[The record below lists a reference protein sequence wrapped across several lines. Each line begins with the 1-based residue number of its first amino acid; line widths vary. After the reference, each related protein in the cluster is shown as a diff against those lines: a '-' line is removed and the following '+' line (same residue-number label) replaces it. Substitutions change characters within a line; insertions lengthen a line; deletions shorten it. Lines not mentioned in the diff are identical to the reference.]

1 MVTTDAKSEEKGL
14 CRDKQQI
21 QQWASDKAGK
31 ERRLHGVDDPEREL
45 RDVEGQHGNQPGYG
59 SLVSHPEAAD
69 GIQPQYTH
77 SNGDCTADVKFGWDK
92 PKRSQEE
99 NVSGKVPQFLFLP
112 GEAASK
118 DYVHHPLPAEAEAIH
133 KQATLIV
140 WEAVLISVFVIE
152 EYRNKTICLLFT
164 YPISRTKL
172 ITAKLILICC
182 ISFTFHVLSNIFQY
196 ATIFLAAKCFDFVT
210 FSFGNILAQAVTTI
224 SAILLG
230 LLPLYVGMIK
240 KSTIA
245 TVVSSIIIVAI
256 ASNSQGSSAGLMS
269 IPVAAIIF
277 GIIGIIF
284 SAVAM
289 RKMILSDLS
298 N

>member
-1 MVTTDAKSEEKGL
+1 MWNLIRMEIK
-14 CRDKQQI
+14 
-21 QQWASDKAGK
+21 
-31 ERRLHGVDDPEREL
+31 
-45 RDVEGQHGNQPGYG
+45 
-59 SLVSHPEAAD
+59 
-69 GIQPQYTH
+69 
-77 SNGDCTADVKFGWDK
+77 
-92 PKRSQEE
+92 
-99 NVSGKVPQFLFLP
+99 KVPLKPHIAGLLIANFIIFLLSVFTSSLLTASGNISMLP
-112 GEAASK
+112 GFAPVQLDTVTLAAML
-118 DYVHHPLPAEAEAIH
+118 VR
-133 KQATLIV
+133 ATLIV

-172 ITAKLILICC
+172 ITAKLILICG
-182 ISFTFHVLSNIFQY
+182 IMFLFHVLSNIFQY

-210 FSFGNILAQAVTTI
+210 FSFGNIMTQAVTTI

-240 KSTIA
+240 KSAIA

-256 ASNSQGSSAGLMS
+256 ASNSQGSSAGLLS
-269 IPVAAIIF
+269 IPIAAIIF
-277 GIIGIIF
+277 GIIGITF
-284 SAVAM
+284 SAITM

>member
-1 MVTTDAKSEEKGL
+1 MWNLIRMEIK
-14 CRDKQQI
+14 
-21 QQWASDKAGK
+21 
-31 ERRLHGVDDPEREL
+31 
-45 RDVEGQHGNQPGYG
+45 
-59 SLVSHPEAAD
+59 
-69 GIQPQYTH
+69 
-77 SNGDCTADVKFGWDK
+77 
-92 PKRSQEE
+92 
-99 NVSGKVPQFLFLP
+99 KVPLKPHIAGLLIANFIIFLLSVFTSSLLTASGNISTLP
-112 GEAASK
+112 GFAPVQLDTVTLAAML
-118 DYVHHPLPAEAEAIH
+118 VR
-133 KQATLIV
+133 ATLIV

-152 EYRNKTICLLFT
+152 EYRNKTIGLLFT

-210 FSFGNILAQAVTTI
+210 FSFGNIMTQAVTTI

-240 KSTIA
+240 KSAIA

-256 ASNSQGSSAGLMS
+256 ASNSQGSSAGLLS
-269 IPVAAIIF
+269 IPIAAIIF
-277 GIIGIIF
+277 GVIGITF
-284 SAVAM
+284 SAITM

>member
-1 MVTTDAKSEEKGL
+1 MWNLIRMEIK
-14 CRDKQQI
+14 
-21 QQWASDKAGK
+21 
-31 ERRLHGVDDPEREL
+31 
-45 RDVEGQHGNQPGYG
+45 
-59 SLVSHPEAAD
+59 
-69 GIQPQYTH
+69 
-77 SNGDCTADVKFGWDK
+77 
-92 PKRSQEE
+92 
-99 NVSGKVPQFLFLP
+99 KVPLKPHIAGLLIANFIIFLLSVFTSSLLTASGNISTLP
-112 GEAASK
+112 GFAPVQLDTVTLAAML
-118 DYVHHPLPAEAEAIH
+118 VR
-133 KQATLIV
+133 ATLIV

-172 ITAKLILICC
+172 ITAKLILICG
-182 ISFTFHVLSNIFQY
+182 IMFLFHVLSNIFQY

-210 FSFGNILAQAVTTI
+210 FSFGNIMTQAVTTI

-240 KSTIA
+240 KSAIA

-256 ASNSQGSSAGLMS
+256 ASNSQGSSAGLLS
-269 IPVAAIIF
+269 IPIAAIIF
-277 GIIGIIF
+277 DIIGITF
-284 SAVAM
+284 SAITM

>member
-1 MVTTDAKSEEKGL
+1 MWNLIRMEIK
-14 CRDKQQI
+14 
-21 QQWASDKAGK
+21 
-31 ERRLHGVDDPEREL
+31 
-45 RDVEGQHGNQPGYG
+45 
-59 SLVSHPEAAD
+59 
-69 GIQPQYTH
+69 
-77 SNGDCTADVKFGWDK
+77 
-92 PKRSQEE
+92 
-99 NVSGKVPQFLFLP
+99 KVPLKPHIAGLLIANFIIFLLSVFTSSLLTASGNISTLP
-112 GEAASK
+112 GFAPVQIDTVTLAAML
-118 DYVHHPLPAEAEAIH
+118 VR
-133 KQATLIV
+133 ATLIV

-152 EYRNKTICLLFT
+152 EYRNKTIGLLFT

-240 KSTIA
+240 KSAIA

-256 ASNSQGSSAGLMS
+256 ASNSQGSNAGLLS

>member
-1 MVTTDAKSEEKGL
+1 MWNLIRMEIK
-14 CRDKQQI
+14 
-21 QQWASDKAGK
+21 
-31 ERRLHGVDDPEREL
+31 
-45 RDVEGQHGNQPGYG
+45 
-59 SLVSHPEAAD
+59 
-69 GIQPQYTH
+69 
-77 SNGDCTADVKFGWDK
+77 
-92 PKRSQEE
+92 
-99 NVSGKVPQFLFLP
+99 KVPLKPHIAGLLIANFIIFLLSVFTSSLLTASGNISTLP
-112 GEAASK
+112 GFAPVQLDTVTLAAML
-118 DYVHHPLPAEAEAIH
+118 VR
-133 KQATLIV
+133 ATLIV

-172 ITAKLILICC
+172 ITAKLILICG
-182 ISFTFHVLSNIFQY
+182 IMFLFHVLSNIFQY

-210 FSFGNILAQAVTTI
+210 FSFGNIMAQAVTTI

-240 KSTIA
+240 KSAIA
-245 TVVSSIIIVAI
+245 TVVSSIVIVAI

-277 GIIGIIF
+277 GIIGITF
-284 SAVAM
+284 SAITM

-298 N
+298 S

>member
-1 MVTTDAKSEEKGL
+1 MWNLIRMEIK
-14 CRDKQQI
+14 
-21 QQWASDKAGK
+21 
-31 ERRLHGVDDPEREL
+31 
-45 RDVEGQHGNQPGYG
+45 
-59 SLVSHPEAAD
+59 
-69 GIQPQYTH
+69 
-77 SNGDCTADVKFGWDK
+77 
-92 PKRSQEE
+92 
-99 NVSGKVPQFLFLP
+99 KVPLKPHIAGLLAANFIIFLLSVFTSSLLTASGNISTLLGFAP
-112 GEAASK
+112 VQLDTVTLAAML
-118 DYVHHPLPAEAEAIH
+118 VR
-133 KQATLIV
+133 ATLIV

-172 ITAKLILICC
+172 ITAKLILICG
-182 ISFTFHVLSNIFQY
+182 IMFLFHVLSNIFQY

-210 FSFGNILAQAVTTI
+210 FSFGNIMTQAVTTI

-240 KSTIA
+240 KSAIA

-256 ASNSQGSSAGLMS
+256 ASNSQGSSAGLLS
-269 IPVAAIIF
+269 IPIAAIIF
-277 GIIGIIF
+277 GIIGITF
-284 SAVAM
+284 SAITM

>member
-1 MVTTDAKSEEKGL
+1 MWNLIRMEIK
-14 CRDKQQI
+14 
-21 QQWASDKAGK
+21 
-31 ERRLHGVDDPEREL
+31 
-45 RDVEGQHGNQPGYG
+45 
-59 SLVSHPEAAD
+59 
-69 GIQPQYTH
+69 
-77 SNGDCTADVKFGWDK
+77 
-92 PKRSQEE
+92 
-99 NVSGKVPQFLFLP
+99 KVPLKPHIAGLLIANFIIFLLSVFTSSLLTASGNISTLP
-112 GEAASK
+112 GFAPVQLDTVTLAAML
-118 DYVHHPLPAEAEAIH
+118 VR
-133 KQATLIV
+133 ATLIV

-172 ITAKLILICC
+172 ITAKLILICG
-182 ISFTFHVLSNIFQY
+182 IMFLFHVLSNIFQY

-210 FSFGNILAQAVTTI
+210 FSFGNIMAQAVTTI

-240 KSTIA
+240 KSAIA

-256 ASNSQGSSAGLMS
+256 ASNSQGSSAGLLS
-269 IPVAAIIF
+269 IPIAAIIF
-277 GIIGIIF
+277 GIIGITF
-284 SAVAM
+284 SAITM

>member
-1 MVTTDAKSEEKGL
+1 M
-14 CRDKQQI
+14 
-21 QQWASDKAGK
+21 W
-31 ERRLHGVDDPEREL
+31 
-45 RDVEGQHGNQPGYG
+45 
-59 SLVSHPEAAD
+59 SLIRME
-69 GIQPQYTH
+69 I
-77 SNGDCTADVKFGWDK
+77 K
-92 PKRSQEE
+92 
-99 NVSGKVPQFLFLP
+99 KVPLKPHIAGLLIANFIIFLLSVFTSSLLTASGNISTLP
-112 GEAASK
+112 GFAPVQLDTVTLAAML
-118 DYVHHPLPAEAEAIH
+118 VR
-133 KQATLIV
+133 ATLIV

-152 EYRNKTICLLFT
+152 EYRNKTIGLLFT

-210 FSFGNILAQAVTTI
+210 FSFGNIMTQAVTTI

-240 KSTIA
+240 KSAIA

-256 ASNSQGSSAGLMS
+256 ASNSQGSSAGLLS
-269 IPVAAIIF
+269 IPIAAIIF
-277 GIIGIIF
+277 GIIGITF
-284 SAVAM
+284 SAITM

>member
-1 MVTTDAKSEEKGL
+1 MWNLIRMEIK
-14 CRDKQQI
+14 
-21 QQWASDKAGK
+21 
-31 ERRLHGVDDPEREL
+31 
-45 RDVEGQHGNQPGYG
+45 
-59 SLVSHPEAAD
+59 
-69 GIQPQYTH
+69 
-77 SNGDCTADVKFGWDK
+77 
-92 PKRSQEE
+92 
-99 NVSGKVPQFLFLP
+99 KVPLKPHIAGLLIANFIIFLLSVFTSSLLTASGNISTLP
-112 GEAASK
+112 GFAPVQLDTVTLAAML
-118 DYVHHPLPAEAEAIH
+118 VR
-133 KQATLIV
+133 ATLIV

-172 ITAKLILICC
+172 ITAKLILICG
-182 ISFTFHVLSNIFQY
+182 IMFLFHVLSNIFQY

-210 FSFGNILAQAVTTI
+210 FSFGNIMTQAVTTI

-240 KSTIA
+240 KSAIA

-256 ASNSQGSSAGLMS
+256 ASNSQGSSAGLLS
-269 IPVAAIIF
+269 IPIAAIIL
-277 GIIGIIF
+277 GIIGITF
-284 SAVAM
+284 SAITM

>member
-1 MVTTDAKSEEKGL
+1 MWNLIRMEIK
-14 CRDKQQI
+14 
-21 QQWASDKAGK
+21 
-31 ERRLHGVDDPEREL
+31 
-45 RDVEGQHGNQPGYG
+45 
-59 SLVSHPEAAD
+59 
-69 GIQPQYTH
+69 
-77 SNGDCTADVKFGWDK
+77 
-92 PKRSQEE
+92 
-99 NVSGKVPQFLFLP
+99 KVPLKPHIAGLLIANFIIFLLSVFTSSLLTASGNISTLP
-112 GEAASK
+112 GFAPVQLDTVTLAAML
-118 DYVHHPLPAEAEAIH
+118 VR
-133 KQATLIV
+133 ATLIV

-152 EYRNKTICLLFT
+152 EYRNKTIGLLFT

-210 FSFGNILAQAVTTI
+210 FSFGNIMTQAVTTI

-240 KSTIA
+240 KSAIA

-256 ASNSQGSSAGLMS
+256 ASNSQGSSAGLLS
-269 IPVAAIIF
+269 IPIAAIIF
-277 GIIGIIF
+277 GIIGITF
-284 SAVAM
+284 SAITM

>member
-1 MVTTDAKSEEKGL
+1 MWNLIRMEIK
-14 CRDKQQI
+14 
-21 QQWASDKAGK
+21 
-31 ERRLHGVDDPEREL
+31 
-45 RDVEGQHGNQPGYG
+45 
-59 SLVSHPEAAD
+59 
-69 GIQPQYTH
+69 
-77 SNGDCTADVKFGWDK
+77 
-92 PKRSQEE
+92 
-99 NVSGKVPQFLFLP
+99 KVPLKPHIAGLLIANFIIFLLSIFTSSLLTASGNISTLP
-112 GEAASK
+112 GFAPVQLDTVTLAAML
-118 DYVHHPLPAEAEAIH
+118 VR
-133 KQATLIV
+133 ATLIV

-152 EYRNKTICLLFT
+152 EYRNKTIGLLFT

-210 FSFGNILAQAVTTI
+210 FSFGNIMTQAVTTI

-240 KSTIA
+240 KSAIA

-256 ASNSQGSSAGLMS
+256 ASNSQGSSAGLLS
-269 IPVAAIIF
+269 IPIAAIIF
-277 GIIGIIF
+277 GIIGITF
-284 SAVAM
+284 SAITM

>member
-1 MVTTDAKSEEKGL
+1 MWNLIRMEIK
-14 CRDKQQI
+14 
-21 QQWASDKAGK
+21 
-31 ERRLHGVDDPEREL
+31 
-45 RDVEGQHGNQPGYG
+45 
-59 SLVSHPEAAD
+59 
-69 GIQPQYTH
+69 
-77 SNGDCTADVKFGWDK
+77 
-92 PKRSQEE
+92 
-99 NVSGKVPQFLFLP
+99 KVPLKPHIAGLLIANFIIFLLSVLTSSLLTASGNISTLP
-112 GEAASK
+112 GFAPVQLDTVTLAAML
-118 DYVHHPLPAEAEAIH
+118 VR
-133 KQATLIV
+133 ATLIV

-172 ITAKLILICC
+172 ITAKLILICG
-182 ISFTFHVLSNIFQY
+182 IMFLFHVLSNIFQY

-210 FSFGNILAQAVTTI
+210 FSFGNIMTQAVTTI

-240 KSTIA
+240 KSAIA

-256 ASNSQGSSAGLMS
+256 ASNSQGSSAGLLS
-269 IPVAAIIF
+269 IPIAAIIF
-277 GIIGIIF
+277 GIIGITF
-284 SAVAM
+284 SAITM

>member
-1 MVTTDAKSEEKGL
+1 MWNL
-14 CRDKQQI
+14 IRM
-21 QQWASDKAGK
+21 
-31 ERRLHGVDDPEREL
+31 EL
-45 RDVEGQHGNQPGYG
+45 
-59 SLVSHPEAAD
+59 
-69 GIQPQYTH
+69 
-77 SNGDCTADVKFGWDK
+77 K
-92 PKRSQEE
+92 
-99 NVSGKVPQFLFLP
+99 KVPLKPHIAGLFIANFIIFLLSVFTSSLLTASGNTSTLP
-112 GEAASK
+112 GFAPVQLDTVTLAAML
-118 DYVHHPLPAEAEAIH
+118 VRAA
-133 KQATLIV
+133 LIV

-152 EYRNKTICLLFT
+152 EYRNRTIGLLFT

-196 ATIFLAAKCFDFVT
+196 ASIFLAEKCFSFVT
-210 FSFGNILAQAVTTI
+210 FSIGNILAQTITTI

-245 TVVSSIIIVAI
+245 AVVSSIAIAAI
-256 ASNSQGSSAGLMS
+256 ASNSQVSSAGLLS
-269 IPVAAIIF
+269 IPVAAVIF

>member
-1 MVTTDAKSEEKGL
+1 MWNLIRMEIK
-14 CRDKQQI
+14 
-21 QQWASDKAGK
+21 
-31 ERRLHGVDDPEREL
+31 
-45 RDVEGQHGNQPGYG
+45 
-59 SLVSHPEAAD
+59 
-69 GIQPQYTH
+69 
-77 SNGDCTADVKFGWDK
+77 
-92 PKRSQEE
+92 
-99 NVSGKVPQFLFLP
+99 KVPLKPHIAGLLIADFIIFLLSVFTSSLLTASGNISTLP
-112 GEAASK
+112 GFAPVQLDTVTLAAML
-118 DYVHHPLPAEAEAIH
+118 VR
-133 KQATLIV
+133 ATLIV

-152 EYRNKTICLLFT
+152 EYRNRTIGLLFT

-172 ITAKLILICC
+172 ITAKLILICG
-182 ISFTFHVLSNIFQY
+182 IMFLFHVLSNIFQY

-240 KSTIA
+240 KSAIA

-256 ASNSQGSSAGLMS
+256 ASNSQGSSAGLLS
-269 IPVAAIIF
+269 IPIAAIIF
-277 GIIGIIF
+277 GIIGITF
-284 SAVAM
+284 SAITM

>member
-1 MVTTDAKSEEKGL
+1 MWNLIRMEIK
-14 CRDKQQI
+14 
-21 QQWASDKAGK
+21 
-31 ERRLHGVDDPEREL
+31 
-45 RDVEGQHGNQPGYG
+45 
-59 SLVSHPEAAD
+59 
-69 GIQPQYTH
+69 
-77 SNGDCTADVKFGWDK
+77 
-92 PKRSQEE
+92 
-99 NVSGKVPQFLFLP
+99 KVPLKPHIAGLLIANFIIFLLSVFTSSLLTASGNISTLP
-112 GEAASK
+112 GFAPVQLDTVTLAAML
-118 DYVHHPLPAEAEAIH
+118 VR
-133 KQATLIV
+133 ATLIV
-140 WEAVLISVFVIE
+140 WEAVLISVFLIE
-152 EYRNKTICLLFT
+152 EYRNKTIGLLFT

-210 FSFGNILAQAVTTI
+210 FSFGNIMTQAVTTI

-240 KSTIA
+240 KSAIA

-256 ASNSQGSSAGLMS
+256 ASNSQGSSAGLLS
-269 IPVAAIIF
+269 IPIAAIIF
-277 GIIGIIF
+277 GIIGITF
-284 SAVAM
+284 SAITM

>member
-1 MVTTDAKSEEKGL
+1 MWNLIRMEIK
-14 CRDKQQI
+14 
-21 QQWASDKAGK
+21 
-31 ERRLHGVDDPEREL
+31 
-45 RDVEGQHGNQPGYG
+45 
-59 SLVSHPEAAD
+59 
-69 GIQPQYTH
+69 
-77 SNGDCTADVKFGWDK
+77 
-92 PKRSQEE
+92 
-99 NVSGKVPQFLFLP
+99 KVPLKPHIAGLLIANFIIFLLSVFTSSLLTASGNISTLP
-112 GEAASK
+112 GFAPVQLDTVTLAAML
-118 DYVHHPLPAEAEAIH
+118 VR
-133 KQATLIV
+133 ATLIV

-152 EYRNKTICLLFT
+152 EYRNKTIGLLFT

-210 FSFGNILAQAVTTI
+210 FSFGNIMAQAVTTI

-240 KSTIA
+240 KSAIA

-256 ASNSQGSSAGLMS
+256 ASNSQGSSAGLLS
-269 IPVAAIIF
+269 IPIAAIIF
-277 GIIGIIF
+277 GIIGITF
-284 SAVAM
+284 SAITM

>member
-1 MVTTDAKSEEKGL
+1 M
-14 CRDKQQI
+14 
-21 QQWASDKAGK
+21 
-31 ERRLHGVDDPEREL
+31 
-45 RDVEGQHGNQPGYG
+45 
-59 SLVSHPEAAD
+59 LV
-69 GIQPQYTH
+69 
-77 SNGDCTADVKFGWDK
+77 
-92 PKRSQEE
+92 R
-99 NVSGKVPQFLFLP
+99 
-112 GEAASK
+112 
-118 DYVHHPLPAEAEAIH
+118 
-133 KQATLIV
+133 ATLIV

-152 EYRNKTICLLFT
+152 ENRNKTIGLLFT

-182 ISFTFHVLSNIFQY
+182 ISFTFHVLSNILQY

-210 FSFGNILAQAVTTI
+210 FSFGNILVQAVTII

-256 ASNSQGSSAGLMS
+256 ASNSQGSNAGFLS

-284 SAVAM
+284 SVVAM

>member
-1 MVTTDAKSEEKGL
+1 MWNLIRMEIK
-14 CRDKQQI
+14 
-21 QQWASDKAGK
+21 
-31 ERRLHGVDDPEREL
+31 
-45 RDVEGQHGNQPGYG
+45 
-59 SLVSHPEAAD
+59 
-69 GIQPQYTH
+69 
-77 SNGDCTADVKFGWDK
+77 
-92 PKRSQEE
+92 
-99 NVSGKVPQFLFLP
+99 KVPLKPHIAGLLIANFIIFLLSVFTSSLLTASGNISTLP
-112 GEAASK
+112 GFAPVQLDTVTLAAML
-118 DYVHHPLPAEAEAIH
+118 VR
-133 KQATLIV
+133 ATLIV

-152 EYRNKTICLLFT
+152 EYRNKTIGLLFT

-182 ISFTFHVLSNIFQY
+182 ISFTFYVLSNIFQY

-210 FSFGNILAQAVTTI
+210 FSFGNIMTQAVTTI

-240 KSTIA
+240 KSAIA

-256 ASNSQGSSAGLMS
+256 ASNSQGSSAGLLS
-269 IPVAAIIF
+269 IPIAAIIF
-277 GIIGIIF
+277 GIIGITF
-284 SAVAM
+284 SAITM